1 MPPFQHAHDRERHS
15 GNPCEPCRLHGRSP
29 LMISEDCFSCDRPT
43 YLDNLSGNISLQG
56 LHLLSAGPATTHK
69 APHAP
74 QAFLKAFRQDGLPP
88 GGALDTMP
96 HMMRHDYPRRCG
108 LWPCRTDQESTSE
121 ELYLFPSEAVF
132 PHPAS
137 AACYR
142 HRLETAS
149 WPHWTSELRKKGS
162 WGF

>member
-1 MPPFQHAHDRERHS
+1 
-15 GNPCEPCRLHGRSP
+15 
-29 LMISEDCFSCDRPT
+29 MISEDGLSCHRSPCPYRVYGT
-43 YLDNLSGNISLQG
+43 ISSQG
-56 LHLLSAGPATTHK
+56 HHLLSAGPVTTHK

-74 QAFLKAFRQDGLPP
+74 QAFLKAFRQDSLPP
-88 GGALDTMP
+88 GGALATMP

-137 AACYR
+137 AACDR

-149 WPHWTSELRKKGS
+149 WPH
-162 WGF
+162 